1 MFDCCRVIKHAVWLG
16 GRCGVVALRCLPDV
30 RPEGVAGGA
39 KICPVGLP
47 VTPALC
53 SASHVNFPLLASL
66 GPESEVSL
74 EEN

>member
-1 MFDCCRVIKHAVWLG
+1 MFDCCRVIKHAV
-16 GRCGVVALRCLPDV
+16 CLRSSLSQRGLP
-30 RPEGVAGGA
+30 GGA